1 MIKKILITSIILAAS
16 SNIVIAGTPY
26 VGGSLG
32 VTNLGVSGGNVQA
45 GAIGKLFGG
54 YGSIFG
60 VNENIYLGAELN
72 LDIAHY
78 PYDSGTTYGLGA
90 SFIPGVMLTD
100 CTMLYGRVGIE
111 ANRNMHSSTIYAG
124 NQLGFGLQT
133 RLSQNWE
140 IRPEYV
146 HVTNIHGDK
155 SGDSQLNLGLVY
167 KLD

>member
-1 MIKKILITSIILAAS
+1 MIKKILFISTIIAAT
-16 SNIVIAGTPY
+16 SNISIAATSY

-32 VTNLGVSGGNVQA
+32 VTNPGVSRGKVQA
-45 GAIGKLFGG
+45 GSIGKLFGG

-60 VNENIYLGAELN
+60 VNENIYLGGELN

-100 CTMLYGRVGIE
+100 CSMLYGRIGIQ
-111 ANRNMHSSTIYAG
+111 ANRNTQASRIHTG
-124 NQLGFGLQT
+124 DQLGFGLQT
-133 RLSQNWE
+133 RLSQNWD

-146 HVTNIHGDK
+146 YLSNVHGDK
-155 SGDSQLNLGLVY
+155 SGNGQLNLGLVY
-167 KLD
+167 KFD